1 MSERLE
7 IILNCEKLEKR
18 FALLSNK
25 KLTEYQIEREDDTPK
40 AGNIYLGK
48 ITNMDT
54 LLQAAFV
61 DIGAQRNAF
70 LHFNEMLPGYN
81 DLAQEYNTETASFET
96 VAVPPNKKRHPHKGK
111 NSNLPLKFNH
121 SNVSVKDVPNIFKVG
136 MEIMVQVTKSQISTK
151 GAKTSTDISIPGRYL
166 VLMPYNPTIGL
177 STRIEDKEERNRLKE
192 ILANLEIPEGM
203 GVICRTAC
211 EGRKANLIQN
221 DLNLLLDYW
230 RKIEKKLE
238 TAKAPQLLFSE
249 PNLIERTI
257 RDFMTDEINGNI
269 VVDDAD
275 IRQYIADTL
284 RRAGAPKLA
293 RKVVYYGLSTPIFDY
308 YPVNDQLTQVFK
320 REVTLPSGGAIIID
334 ETEALIS
341 IDVNT
346 GKSRTGLDQNELI
359 LKTNLE
365 AVEEI
370 ARQLRLRDIGG
381 LVVIDFIDMRLSKH
395 KDEVYRAMKK
405 ALKDDKAKTT
415 ILPLSKFC
423 LMEMTRQ
430 REHDSIRHQV
440 YIPCPYCA
448 GSGLVKSALTIS
460 AEIQRKLNA
469 ILKDKKYRNVNK
481 LRVYMHPDILERMR
495 REDTKILD
503 DLERKFKQELSF
515 RTNPELHYEEFKIFD
530 LDSEQEISL

>member
-18 FALLSNK
+18 FALLTNK

-70 LHFNEMLPGYN
+70 LHFSEMLPGYN
-81 DLAQEYNTETASFET
+81 DLAQEYNTTTASFET
-96 VAVPPNKKRHPHKGK
+96 VAIPPNKKRHPHKEK
-111 NSNLPLKFNH
+111 NSNLPLRFTN

-203 GVICRTAC
+203 GVICRTAS

-238 TAKAPQLLFSE
+238 TAKAPQLLLSE

-257 RDFMTDEINGNI
+257 RDFITDDINGNI

-275 IRQYIADTL
+275 TRQYIADTL

-293 RKVVYYGLSTPIFDY
+293 RKVVYYGLSMPIFDY
-308 YPVNDQLTQVFK
+308 YPVNDQLSQVFK

-365 AVEEI
+365 AAEEI

-405 ALKDDKAKTT
+405 FLKDDKAKTT

-440 YIPCPYCA
+440 YIPCPYCS

-530 LDSEQEISL
+530 LESEMEISL

>member
-18 FALLSNK
+18 FALLTNK

-81 DLAQEYNTETASFET
+81 DLAQEYNPQSASFET
-96 VAVPPNKKRHPHKGK
+96 VALPPNKKRHPHKGK
-111 NSNLPLKFNH
+111 NSNLPLRFNNSH
-121 SNVSVKDVPNIFKVG
+121 VSVKDVPNIFKVG

-203 GVICRTAC
+203 GVICRTAS

-230 RKIEKKLE
+230 KKIEKKLE

-269 VVDDAD
+269 VVDDVD
-275 IRQYIADTL
+275 VRQHIADTL

-293 RKVVYYGLSTPIFDY
+293 RKVVYYSLSTPIFDY
-308 YPVNDQLTQVFK
+308 YPVNDQLSQVFK

-365 AVEEI
+365 AAEEI

-405 ALKDDKAKTT
+405 FLKDDKAKTT

-440 YIPCPYCA
+440 YIPCPYCT
-448 GSGLVKSALTIS
+448 GTGLVKSALTIS

-469 ILKDKKYRNVNK
+469 ILKDKKYHNVKK

-495 REDTKILD
+495 KEDTKILD

-530 LDSEQEISL
+530 LESEMEISL